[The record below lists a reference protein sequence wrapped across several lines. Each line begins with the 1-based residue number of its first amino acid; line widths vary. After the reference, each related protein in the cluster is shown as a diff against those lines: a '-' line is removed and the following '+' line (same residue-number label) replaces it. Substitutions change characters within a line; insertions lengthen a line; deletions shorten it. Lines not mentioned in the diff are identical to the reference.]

1 VKNMSSDLEEKIREE
16 LEELYREAK
25 SGKIDLIVDE
35 YLREI
40 AAEVRLWILHETI
53 SPATTKVKK
62 LETQA
67 MERGI
72 LGLLYELAE
81 SLSPEQRL
89 ELVKIAVEKA
99 GGVRPLARATLLS
112 KSTISRYLSG
122 EQMADAEAIKKLLI
136 PLVLRPKILADI
148 LTHLSKKYAKLG
160 SIISSIVSSL
170 RNIVIEK
177 QG

>member
-1 VKNMSSDLEEKIREE
+1 MSSDLEEKIREE
-16 LEELYREAK
+16 LENLYRKAK

-40 AAEVRLWILHETI
+40 AAEVRLWILHKTI
-53 SPATTKVKK
+53 SPTITKAKK
-62 LETQA
+62 LQIQA
-67 MERGI
+67 MKGGI
-72 LGLLYELAE
+72 LSLLYELAE
-81 SLSPEQRL
+81 STSLDQRL

-122 EQMADAEAIKKLLI
+122 EQIVDAEAIKKLLV

-148 LTHLSKKYAKLG
+148 LIHLSKKYAKLG
-160 SIISSIVSSL
+160 SIISNIVTSL
-170 RNIVIEK
+170 RSISLEK
-177 QG
+177 RG